1 MPQAAFVL
9 HRRDYQET
17 SLLVDLLT
25 QNSGRIRV
33 IAKGAKRN
41 KNPWRAVLQAFTPI
55 NIEFSGRHELKTLT
69 LAELSGHPHVLTGN
83 RLYSGFYLNELLQRL
98 LPLQA
103 EVDELFEVYCQA
115 LQQLSGA
122 RDLETILRWF
132 EWQLLN
138 QLGTAFDWSSD
149 AENGEP
155 LMQQPV
161 SYFDPERGFLHTPHR
176 DKTTAWPSDLISSLA
191 QVDLGTDELT
201 QAQRKAC
208 KLIMREALTQ
218 HLGSKPLRSRELF
231 RR

>member
-1 MPQAAFVL
+1 VPQAAFVL

-33 IAKGAKRN
+33 VAKGAKRN

-115 LQQLSGA
+115 LQQLSGE
-122 RDLETILRWF
+122 RNLETILRWF

-138 QLGTAFDWSSD
+138 QLGTAFDWSCD

-155 LMQQPV
+155 LTRHSV

-176 DKTTAWPSDLISSLA
+176 DKATAWPSELITSLA
-191 QVDLGTDELT
+191 QIDLGTDDLT
-201 QAQRKAC
+201 QSQRKAC
-208 KLIMREALTQ
+208 KLIMREALAL